1 MCVSC
6 RLYRQADG
14 WGRHPLLHKGIGK
27 SSSPPRILSTRSWV
41 QMTRQDPAKPGRGLA
56 DVNSDLVSFPHIR
69 HSDFTIGSSIHES
82 VSRICCSTC
91 HPTEITSYK
100 PLQLRFPGAPCVWR
114 GECLSLHENA
124 SVLSLSYTAVSTQVK
139 DLPHA
144 SEWIEYCRRP
154 LRSFPLSSNC
164 NLCRKLSVT
173 MCSLTLSEAEISF
186 FCSPRSL
193 ILLHIHSTHNMCGF
207 VL

>member
-1 MCVSC
+1 MRVSQEFVVPHVI
-6 RLYRQADG
+6 RR
-14 WGRHPLLHKGIGK
+14 R
-27 SSSPPRILSTRSWV
+27 SPVTNHYNSALPVHHVFDEAICLTR
-41 QMTRQDPAKPGRGLA
+41 R
-56 DVNSDLVSFPHIR
+56 VSF
-69 HSDFTIGSSIHES
+69 SS
-82 VSRICCSTC
+82 R
-91 HPTEITSYK
+91 
-100 PLQLRFPGAPCVWR
+100 
-114 GECLSLHENA
+114 ECDRS
-124 SVLSLSYTAVSTQVK
+124 SLSYTAVSTQVK

-173 MCSLTLSEAEISF
+173 MCSLTLSEAENSF
-186 FCSPRSL
+186 FVVQGLL